1 MKRAKLLRFRFIP
14 DALDMGGVSINV
26 CAQLRQMA
34 LKLGI
39 RLLSRVNIFELL
51 TNKKGKVIG
60 AIGFDMDHM
69 ECKIFHAKAVAMAT
83 QGCHFKKIGLEFMG
97 YGTGVGAMYRVGAL
111 MRNVEFSTQ
120 VDVVFKKTNTP
131 IYGGFNMICNK
142 NGENLT
148 DKYIGHKEWEVTPAL
163 VDAMVK
169 EVAAGNGPLT
179 VDLAHR

>member
-1 MKRAKLLRFRFIP
+1 
-14 DALDMGGVSINV
+14 MGGVSINV

-97 YGTGVGAMYRVGAL
+97 YGTGVGAMYRVGRINAK
-111 MRNVEFSTQ
+111 RRIFYTGRRC
-120 VDVVFKKTNTP
+120 
-131 IYGGFNMICNK
+131 I
-142 NGENLT
+142 
-148 DKYIGHKEWEVTPAL
+148 
-163 VDAMVK
+163 
-169 EVAAGNGPLT
+169 
-179 VDLAHR
+179 